1 MPAKV
6 VEPSIFS
13 PEDYHSYLA
22 ERRNLPPERL
32 VVPSNLICVYD
43 GGIFEAVRKR
53 IHGRYVRWYYE
64 YYERLA
70 AGTLHGFP
78 FAVMHTFIGSA
89 AAAMMLEEM
98 IVSGARKVIEV
109 GLCGGLVPS
118 LRVGEIVVAN
128 RALVDEGTSSHYYH
142 GAEAFD
148 ASERLTR
155 RVELTLKKEK
165 TDYKTGTVWTTDAP
179 YRETR
184 TKFRRF
190 SEKGAVGVN
199 METSA
204 LFAVAKFRHIDIA
217 SLQVV
222 SDLVLES
229 EWKPSFH
236 EKSVAKQSELASNIA
251 LRALEH

>member
-43 GGIFEAVRKR
+43 GRMFEAVRKR

-78 FAVMHTFIGSA
+78 FAVLHTFMGSS

-98 IVSGARKVIEV
+98 IVSGARKVIEI
-109 GLCGGLVPS
+109 GLCGGLAPS

-142 GAEAFD
+142 NAEAFD

-155 RVELTLKKEK
+155 QVEQTLQREK
-165 TDYKTGTVWTTDAP
+165 NQYKIGTVWTTDAP

-184 TKFRRF
+184 TKLRRF
-190 SEKGAVGVN
+190 RKKGAIGVN
-199 METSA
+199 METS
-204 LFAVAKFRHIDIA
+204 LFAVAKFRHIDLA
-217 SLQVV
+217 SIQVV
-222 SDLVLES
+222 SDLVREMD
-229 EWKPSFH
+229 WKPFFD
-236 EKSVAKQSELASNIA
+236 EKIVAKQSERASNVA

>member
-13 PEDYHSYLA
+13 PEDFHTYLA
-22 ERRNLPPERL
+22 ERMNLPPERL

-43 GGIFEAVRKR
+43 GRMFEAVRKR
-53 IHGRYVRWYYE
+53 IRGRYVRWYYG
-64 YYERLA
+64 ERLA
-70 AGTLHGFP
+70 AGTLQGFP
-78 FAVMHTFIGSA
+78 FAVLHSFIGSS

-118 LRVGEIVVAN
+118 LRIGEIVVAN
-128 RALVDEGTSSHYYH
+128 RALVDEGTSSHYYRN
-142 GAEAFD
+142 AEAFD

-155 RVELTLKKEK
+155 RVEQTLKKEK
-165 TDYKTGTVWTTDAP
+165 TDYEIGTVWTTDAP

-184 TKFRRF
+184 TKLRRF
-190 SEKGAVGVN
+190 REKGAVGVD

-229 EWKPSFH
+229 DWKPSFH